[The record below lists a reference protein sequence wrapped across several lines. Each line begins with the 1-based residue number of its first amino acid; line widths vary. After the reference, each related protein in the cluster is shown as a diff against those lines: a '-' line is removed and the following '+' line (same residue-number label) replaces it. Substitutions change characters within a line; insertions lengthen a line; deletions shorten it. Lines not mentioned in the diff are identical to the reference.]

1 LESSKYEG
9 VIVAVLTLQET
20 LVFYVRRRKQ
30 KIVKNHAVKVMLI
43 KKHQLNM
50 FELQFRVS
58 EGKPNQIVLGSLE
71 FGNPSFWVMDI
82 DRFLIPFL
90 REFKVNWVT
99 KP

>member
-1 LESSKYEG
+1 M
-9 VIVAVLTLQET
+9 
-20 LVFYVRRRKQ
+20 RRRKQ

-43 KKHQLNM
+43 KKHQLVVGWNM